1 MYDMLLG
8 GVLLGEGWGRILT
21 SPPAR
26 SRVNFEL
33 GSTKQN
39 NYERGEIPRYR
50 NNLNYNYTYFV
61 SVNHIRQCQR
71 FTHIIQ
77 ANSVNAW
84 DFYYI
89 FLVVSVKIILQECCS
104 RTILCTVRHTGI
116 RKTHHNRLML
126 HILAG
131 LIQLIQWLI
140 YPLVWGG
147 DCLFLLLR
155 KSKAKTEPHP
165 GLSSST
171 SVCFTCRVK
180 VLGFTSGWLVGVEV
194 KCWVSSGV
202 RLETCK

>member
-1 MYDMLLG
+1 MLLG

-26 SRVNFEL
+26 SRVSFEL
-33 GSTKQN
+33 GSSKQN
-39 NYERGEIPRYR
+39 NYKRGGIPRYR
-50 NNLNYNYTYFV
+50 SNLNYFRN
-61 SVNHIRQCQR
+61 
-71 FTHIIQ
+71 
-77 ANSVNAW
+77 
-84 DFYYI
+84 
-89 FLVVSVKIILQECCS
+89 VVYVPYD
-104 RTILCTVRHTGI
+104 CTVRHTGLE
-116 RKTHHNRLML
+116 KTRHNRLML

-155 KSKAKTEPHP
+155 NSKAKTEPHP